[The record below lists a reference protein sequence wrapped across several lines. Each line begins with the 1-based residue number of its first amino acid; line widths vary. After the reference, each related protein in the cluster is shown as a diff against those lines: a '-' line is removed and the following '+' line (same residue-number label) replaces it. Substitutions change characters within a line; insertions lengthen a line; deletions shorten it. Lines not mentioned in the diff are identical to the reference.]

1 MFSKSNSQIH
11 TLSHTHVNKFQT
23 DKQKLRTAR
32 LCFIKKH
39 AHFGVC
45 ARVRAQNRTM
55 EQEFKGLDFW
65 VLGLA
70 NKNKKEGKIHCPLL
84 EEKQKKKENRMLLL
98 PLSPHR
104 WSHEIFIVE

>member
-1 MFSKSNSQIH
+1 MFYKE
-11 TLSHTHVNKFQT
+11 TRALW
-23 DKQKLRTAR
+23 
-32 LCFIKKH
+32 C
-39 AHFGVC
+39 VC

-84 EEKQKKKENRMLLL
+84 EEKQKKRKQNAVA
-98 PLSPHR
+98 PPFSPQV

>member
-1 MFSKSNSQIH
+1 MFYKE
-11 TLSHTHVNKFQT
+11 TRALWCVC
-23 DKQKLRTAR
+23 L
-32 LCFIKKH
+32 
-39 AHFGVC
+39 C

-84 EEKQKKKENRMLLL
+84 EEKQKKENRMLLL